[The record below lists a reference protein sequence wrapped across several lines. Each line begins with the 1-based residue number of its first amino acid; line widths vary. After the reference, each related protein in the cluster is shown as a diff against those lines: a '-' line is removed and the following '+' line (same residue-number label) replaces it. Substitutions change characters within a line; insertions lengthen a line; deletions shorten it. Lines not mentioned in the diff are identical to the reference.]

1 MALKNNARYAF
12 GLHYMRFMALND
24 DLTKPAPDNIIGG
37 AGPFDFSGYTPITTI
52 PLKVKLGAADEVA
65 VTMDLTAAVDDA
77 AVTVDEV
84 VTALTAAFTT
94 ADVDLTASKVA
105 ETGRLKIVADDPLV
119 TDLQVYGD
127 GAKTLMIGQGHGVQ
141 YLVSDTMQSF
151 SNTPVR
157 KEGERI
163 TTTDAQGFDTE
174 VITDGYYKGFTGS
187 IVDTAEDWAILA
199 LLEGLHLDATTGALS
214 SPTFATVR
222 PYVAIEA
229 FYAKYRKG
237 QSYEGEMVGYRKVDA
252 PMCKGMGGEKTHER
266 GWSNE
271 TYTVEGKTWVDESGV
286 EHSAWTKTELTVPQF
301 NALDIEHV

>member
-1 MALKNNARYAF
+1 MALKNNARYGF

-37 AGPFDFSGYTPITTI
+37 AGPFDFSGYTPLTTI
-52 PLKVKLGAADEVA
+52 PIKVKIGSANEVA
-65 VTMDLTAAVDDA
+65 VTLDISAALDDE

-84 VTALTAAFTT
+84 VTALTTAFSA
-94 ADVDLTASKVA
+94 ADVDLTASKV
-105 ETGRLKIVADDPLV
+105 EGTGRLKIVADDPLV
-119 TDLQVYGD
+119 LDLQVYGE
-127 GAKTLMIGQGHGVQ
+127 GAETLMIGQGHGVR

-199 LLEGLHLDATTGALS
+199 LLEGLHLDPSTGALS
-214 SPTFATVR
+214 SPTFETVR
-222 PYVAIEA
+222 PYVAVEA

-237 QSYEGEMVGYRKVDA
+237 QNYEGEMVGYRKIDA
-252 PMCKGMGGEKTHER
+252 PMCKGMGGDKTHER

-271 TYTVEGKTWVDESGV
+271 NYSIEGKTWVDENGV

-301 NALDIEHV
+301 KALDIEHV

>member
-1 MALKNNARYAF
+1 MALKNNARYGF

-37 AGPFDFSGYTPITTI
+37 AGPFDFSGYTPLTTV
-52 PLKVKLGAADEVA
+52 PLKVKLGSAGEVA
-65 VTMDLTAAVDDA
+65 VTMDVSAAVDDE

-84 VTALTAAFTT
+84 VTALTAAFT
-94 ADVDLTASKVA
+94 AAGVDLTASKVA
-105 ETGRLKIVADDPLV
+105 GTGRLKIVADDPLV
-119 TDLQVYGD
+119 LDLQVYGQ
-127 GAKTLMIGQGHGVQ
+127 GAETLMIGQGHGVR

-199 LLEGLHLDATTGALS
+199 LLEGLHLDPTTGTLS
-214 SPTFATVR
+214 SPTFETVR
-222 PYVAIEA
+222 PYVAVEA

-237 QSYEGEMVGYRKVDA
+237 QNYEGEMVGYRKIDA
-252 PMCKGMGGEKTHER
+252 PMCKGMGGDKTHER
-266 GWSNE
+266 GWSNDS
-271 TYTVEGKTWVDESGV
+271 YSIEGKTWVDENGV

-301 NALDIEHV
+301 KALDIEHV

>member
-1 MALKNNARYAF
+1 MALKNKARYGF

-37 AGPFDFSGYTPITTI
+37 AGPFDFSGYTPLTTI
-52 PLKVKLGAADEVA
+52 PIKVKIGSANEVA
-65 VTMDLTAAVDDA
+65 VTLDISAALDDE

-84 VTALTAAFTT
+84 VTALTTAFSA
-94 ADVDLTASKVA
+94 ADVDLTASKV
-105 ETGRLKIVADDPLV
+105 EGTGRLKIVADDPLV
-119 TDLQVYGD
+119 LDLQVYGE
-127 GAKTLMIGQGHGVQ
+127 GAETLMIGQGHGVR

-199 LLEGLHLDATTGALS
+199 LLEGLHLDPSTGALS
-214 SPTFATVR
+214 SPTFETVR
-222 PYVAIEA
+222 PYVAVEA

-237 QSYEGEMVGYRKVDA
+237 QNYEGEMVGYRKIDA
-252 PMCKGMGGEKTHER
+252 PMCKGMGGDKTHER

-271 TYTVEGKTWVDESGV
+271 NYSIEGKTWVDENGV

-301 NALDIEHV
+301 KALDIEHV